1 MKERQIRTPV
11 GVKVM
16 AIVLAFAATTTLFG
30 EYVISRDLV
39 PSYLVAV
46 CTVVEVLF
54 LVFTFKT
61 VAEYLYSKFNKSV
74 TNKKQK

>member
-11 GVKVM
+11 GAKVG
-16 AIVLAFAATTTLFG
+16 AIVLAFAASITLFG
-30 EYVISRDLV
+30 EYIVSRDLV
-39 PSYLVAV
+39 PSYLVAL
-46 CTVVEVLF
+46 CTVVELAF
-54 LVFTFKT
+54 LLFTFKT